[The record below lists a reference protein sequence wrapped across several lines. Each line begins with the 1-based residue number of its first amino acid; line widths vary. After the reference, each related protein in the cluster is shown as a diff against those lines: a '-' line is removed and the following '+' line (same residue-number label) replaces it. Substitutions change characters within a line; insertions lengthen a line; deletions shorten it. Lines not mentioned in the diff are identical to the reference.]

1 MASVEDVA
9 KPATEGPRRFAV
21 SGAQFDMEQP
31 DSLLEG
37 AGSTFEPILTG
48 GPDALP
54 EIAILRAAGSLA
66 GRPALRLQGR
76 ITMVAPEFDGPIHP
90 AVVGLAYV
98 APLMDEL
105 ARLVGPRTGRLPRA
119 EQDSAIAR
127 PTGLHDPATGLAATV
142 TYGRPAWHGR
152 VVHTLESVL
161 GFDDVDGEDLEAF
174 VRMLV
179 DLAGQQAGQADDDA
193 FLAGR
198 QYVLARPEAIN
209 AGDGS
214 GLEAARLDRLG
225 GLDDVVRQLRDVA
238 DSFQHPEAMA
248 RWGARR
254 PQGILM
260 WGPPGT
266 GKTTLAKALATEIG
280 GTLREIRTPDILEK
294 WVGQSERNIK
304 RIFTQARSYRT
315 PTVLLFDE
323 FDSIIGYTGAPVG
336 AADQVANSVA
346 GIFKQ
351 EMNDLIEHNPNVIVV
366 ATTNFPERVD
376 DSLIR
381 SGRFDVKIPVPLPDA
396 HGRAD
401 ILAKVLE
408 QLTRRHSRSG
418 FQMFADDIALDT
430 LAEQAAGL
438 SGADLKEALRR
449 AQLAK
454 AMQEARGSRA
464 DPISQ
469 EDLSREI
476 QQLRRHPRHG

>member
-1 MASVEDVA
+1 MRKETQAQAS
-9 KPATEGPRRFAV
+9 RRFTIA
-21 SGAQFDMEQP
+21 GAQFDIEQP
-31 DSLLEG
+31 VDLLDG
-37 AGSTFEPILTG
+37 AGDSFEPILTG
-48 GPDALP
+48 GPEGLP
-54 EIAILRAAGSLA
+54 EVGIQRAGGSLE
-66 GRPALRLQGR
+66 GRPALRLKGR
-76 ITMVAPEFDGPIHP
+76 IMMMAPGFDGPIHP
-90 AVVGLAYV
+90 AIVGLAFV
-98 APLMDEL
+98 TPLMDEL
-105 ARLVGPRTGRLPRA
+105 SRLVGPRTGRPPRT
-119 EQDSAIAR
+119 EQDVVVDRSTA
-127 PTGLHDPATGLAATV
+127 LHDPVTGLAATV

-152 VVHTLESVL
+152 VTHTVECVV
-161 GFDDVDGEDLEAF
+161 GVDDVDCDHLEAF
-174 VRMLV
+174 VRILV
-179 DLAGQQAGQADDDA
+179 DVGRQRAGRADTEA

-198 QYVLARPEAIN
+198 HYVLARPEV
-209 AGDGS
+209 
-214 GLEAARLDRLG
+214 AARFGGGATDARVPRLDQLG
-225 GLDDVVRQLRDVA
+225 GLDDVVQQLRDVA
-238 DSFQHPEAMA
+238 DSFKHPEVMA

-280 GTLREIRTPDILEK
+280 GTLQEIRTPDILEK

-323 FDSIIGYTGAPVG
+323 FDSIIGYTGVPMG

-376 DSLIR
+376 DSLVR
-381 SGRFDVKIPVPLPDA
+381 SGRFDVKIPVLLPNA
-396 HGRAD
+396 RGRAD
-401 ILAKVLE
+401 ILAKLLE
-408 QLTRRHSRSG
+408 EVGARHARDG
-418 FQMFADDIALDT
+418 FRMFADDIALAE

-469 EDLSREI
+469 DDLRREI
-476 QQLRRHPRHG
+476 HQLRHHPPRA